1 MVSCGMEWSGKFSHS
16 NDAIGICSD
25 DLHVNV
31 YGSDHCGYVVN
42 GSAARAM
49 AAFCVVLFF
58 AIAFGVKSIVVCSQS
73 FSRPRTDT
81 KSKRLYR

>member
-1 MVSCGMEWSGKFSHS
+1 MVSCGMEWSGKLSYSNDVNGIHS
-16 NDAIGICSD
+16 ND

-42 GSAARAM
+42 GNAARAM

-58 AIAFGVKSIVVCSQS
+58 AVALGVKSIMV
-73 FSRPRTDT
+73 
-81 KSKRLYR
+81 YM